1 MRLSDRCRLFQECV
15 QCSGMTNPS
24 FAARQAVTVHLT
36 DLLLL
41 LQERLQALQE
51 ERKKVIEEADS
62 TQPKAKTGGAEVQL
76 DLN

>member
-1 MRLSDRCRLFQECV
+1 MRLSDRWRLFHACV
-15 QCSGMTNPS
+15 QCSGMTNS
-24 FAARQAVTVHLT
+24 SLVTRQAITVHLT
-36 DLLLL
+36 DSLLL

-62 TQPKAKTGGAEVQL
+62 PQPKAKSSGAEVQL